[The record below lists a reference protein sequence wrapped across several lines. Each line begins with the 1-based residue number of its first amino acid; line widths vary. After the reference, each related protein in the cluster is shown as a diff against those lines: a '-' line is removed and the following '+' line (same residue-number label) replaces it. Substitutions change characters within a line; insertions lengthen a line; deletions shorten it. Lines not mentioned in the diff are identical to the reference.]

1 MMLKISN
8 LQKKYPNFS
17 LQCDLEIAP
26 GEIVGLVGKN
36 GAGKTTIFK
45 ACLGLINIDEGDIQ
59 FFDQQLSSKLKQD
72 IGVVLADSSFSGYL
86 TIKDIL
92 AILQSS
98 YQQFQQTKFLEYC
111 QRFELPLNKK
121 IKDFSTGMK
130 VKLKVIVALSHGA
143 KLLIL
148 DEPTTGLDVLAR
160 EDILD
165 LLRLFMMED
174 ENRSILISSH
184 IASDLEG
191 LCDRLYMIDKG
202 KIIFEETMDT
212 LLNDYAILKVSES
225 QYADLDKNYILKQQH
240 TDFGY
245 ELLTKERS
253 YYLENFPQIVIEKA
267 NIDKVITMM
276 VKGE

>member
-1 MMLKISN
+1 MLKISN

-45 ACLGLINIDEGDIQ
+45 ACLGLINKDEGDIQ

>member
-1 MMLKISN
+1 MLKISN

-45 ACLGLINIDEGDIQ
+45 ACLGLINKDEGDIQ
-59 FFDQQLSSKLKQD
+59 FFDQQLNSKLKQD

-202 KIIFEETMDT
+202 KVIFEETMDT

>member
-1 MMLKISN
+1 MLKISN

>member
-45 ACLGLINIDEGDIQ
+45 ACLGLINKDEGDIQ

>member
-1 MMLKISN
+1 MLKISN
-8 LQKKYPNFS
+8 LQKEYPNFH
-17 LQCDLEIAP
+17 LQCSMEVLP
-26 GEIVGLVGKN
+26 GQIVGLVGKN

-45 ACLGLINIDEGDIQ
+45 TSLGLIGKDGGNIQ
-59 FFDQQLSSKLKQD
+59 FFDQELTCKLKQD

-86 TIKDIL
+86 TIKDVI
-92 AILQSS
+92 AILKAT
-98 YQQFQQTKFLEYC
+98 YNNFQQAKFLEYC

-130 VKLKVIVALSHGA
+130 VKLKLIVALSHEA

-165 LLRLFMMED
+165 LLRLFMVED
-174 ENRSILISSH
+174 DQRSILISSH

-191 LCDRLYMIDKG
+191 LCDRLYMIDQG
-202 KIIFEETMDT
+202 KIVFEETMDT
-212 LLNDYAILKVSES
+212 LLNDYAILKVSEA
-225 QYADLDKNYILKQQH
+225 QYAALDKSYILKKQH
-240 TDFGY
+240 TSFGF
-245 ELLTKERS
+245 ELLTKERRF
-253 YYLENFPQIVIEKA
+253 YLENFPMIIIEKA
-267 NIDKVITMM
+267 NIDTVITMM

>member
-45 ACLGLINIDEGDIQ
+45 ACLGLINKDEGDIQ

-245 ELLTKERS
+245 ELLTKEKS

>member
-45 ACLGLINIDEGDIQ
+45 ACLGLINKDEGDIQ
-59 FFDQQLSSKLKQD
+59 FFDQQLNSKLKQD

-202 KIIFEETMDT
+202 KVIFEETMDT

>member
-1 MMLKISN
+1 MLKISN

-45 ACLGLINIDEGDIQ
+45 ACLGLINKDEGDIQ

-98 YQQFQQTKFLEYC
+98 YQQFQQIKFLEYC

>member
-1 MMLKISN
+1 MLKISN

-45 ACLGLINIDEGDIQ
+45 ACLGLINKDEGDIQ

-245 ELLTKERS
+245 ELLTKEKS